1 MIINFDLLKEK
12 CSWQSEIHQ
21 LNSDILCRHILLN
34 GKVDDLDM
42 TFTFCEQSGSGEV
55 LNKKNEFIGS
65 FSIKSA

>member
-21 LNSDILCRHILLN
+21 LNSDILRRHILLN

-42 TFTFCEQSGSGEV
+42 KLTFCEQSGSGEI
-55 LNKKNEFIGS
+55 LNKNNEFIGS
-65 FSIKSA
+65 FSIKPA